1 VVGCAAA
8 LRVANS
14 CIQWLVFGLVWFG
27 CAIVEYVRKYAL
39 NGAIDKEAKGSDDE
53 DDDSDLSQL
62 SDYASDGDETEFFR

>member
-1 VVGCAAA
+1 
-8 LRVANS
+8 
-14 CIQWLVFGLVWFG
+14 
-27 CAIVEYVRKYAL
+27 L